1 MTSLDRR
8 NVLHE
13 FGAHAL
19 SLPDASALQIG
30 TRSLT
35 YGRLHAAVLQA
46 SQCLHQRGV
55 VRGDTVAL
63 RLADPFLQAAGMLAL
78 MRMGATPMPLS
89 PGATPLQ
96 VQELVDAA
104 QAQWLLAEHEGG
116 QLSGC
121 CVLPFSEAA
130 VSAIDLDHAL
140 QDALWV
146 AEPAAACLLI
156 TGSGTTGQP
165 RLMAVTHAQMRARL
179 AMQQA
184 RYAVAAGDRC
194 MVVTPL
200 HFSVSAHNVLA
211 AWFAG
216 AAAVV
221 WDQRGNLALA
231 VASAR
236 PDVLSLTLMHAEQ
249 LLGLQQGDPSISL
262 AAIRVVTLTSS
273 TISQALR
280 QRLRDDLHTRLHI
293 VYGSNEVYAAT
304 VVFPENLDEIAEGVG
319 RAEPGVMVEIV
330 DPKGCRVD
338 NHDVGQVRVKS
349 PAQIDGYLQGS
360 DAERF
365 RDGWFYPGDLA
376 KWAPCGQLMLMGR
389 ADEMMIMNGVNIYP
403 AEIELALG
411 EHPAVREVV
420 AFPLRHEVAQEV
432 PVCVV
437 SLHEGARLSKAEL
450 LDFARVRL
458 GSKAPVFLAV
468 TEVLPRNV
476 QGKPVRAELHALIG
490 RALQDATPSA
500 QSAQALIEQLN
511 TTAAL
516 TPHQRRRRMAF
527 DFVLPESLRLEKLKY
542 WRIALSGEVGMQA
555 LVEAPVDLCIS
566 HKAVLLADEIWRIVA
581 ALLLAARVPLFGAH
595 RLLSCKPAGPPGAG
609 EGSGWRA
616 EVDMPLLEVGPPETW
631 GVALKAA
638 FLLEAWTREH
648 HDLCAT
654 HAAGHAT
661 FFAWVEQHALAPL
674 RVLVPG
680 GASTLHVLR
689 AAFDLDVPFVHLGA
703 GSYQLGWGAR
713 ARRINRSSTDR
724 DSVMG
729 MQLAHRKDLT
739 ARLLRAAGLPGAVH
753 EVVNTLEN
761 ASAAAQR
768 IGWPVVVKP
777 VDAERGEGVHV
788 DVRADGLH
796 AAFAQALKH
805 SPARLVLVE
814 QQIHGIC
821 HRIFVAHGHM
831 LYAVKRLPLGVYGDG
846 ASSVSQLVAAARVH
860 ERFVPPWKRS
870 PLPTLDDLALVSLAQ
885 QGLQVESVP
894 GTGRFVALRRIE
906 STGFGGVDEDVTA
919 TIHPE
924 NLRVALAAAQL
935 CGLDAAGVDLISSD
949 ITAAWHTNGAVI
961 NEVNF
966 APLLGEG
973 VISRQHV
980 QTFVTRLLKGDGR
993 IPVEVYVGNEAAVA
1007 AARQRVHT
1015 LHQSGLATALTSHDW
1030 TEAPDGQAWHLAAQG
1045 LHARIRAL
1053 VLYPNVDALVVVVQ
1067 TDELLDRDLPLE
1079 GVDAVHL
1086 VDGALIR
1093 CRPDQAQQRRRT
1105 LLHMLQAWTRPQKS
1119 QRSPV

>member
-1 MTSLDRR
+1 MTSPDRR
-8 NVLHE
+8 NILHE
-13 FGAHAL
+13 FVAHAL
-19 SLPDASALQIG
+19 SLPDALALQIG

-35 YGRLHAAVLQA
+35 YGQLHAFVLR
-46 SQCLHQRGV
+46 STHYLHQQGIV
-55 VRGDTVAL
+55 QGDTVAL
-63 RLADPFLQAAGMLAL
+63 RLADPFLLAVGMLAL
-78 MRMGATPMPLS
+78 IRMGATPMPLS

-96 VQELVDAA
+96 MQELVEAA
-104 QAQWLLAEHEGG
+104 RVRWLLAERDGET
-116 QLSGC
+116 LSGC
-121 CVLPFSEAA
+121 CVLHFADTA
-130 VSAIDLDHAL
+130 IRAIDMDHEL
-140 QDALWV
+140 RDALWD
-146 AEPAAACLLI
+146 AEPQAACLLI
-156 TGSGTTGQP
+156 TGSGTTGKP
-165 RLMAVTHAQMRARL
+165 RLMAVTHDQMRARL

-184 RYAVAAGDRC
+184 RYAVTAGDRC
-194 MVVTPL
+194 MVVTPP
-200 HFSVSAHNVLA
+200 HFSVSVHHVLA

-221 WDQRGNLALA
+221 WDQCGNLAMA

-236 PDVLSLTLMHAEQ
+236 PDVLSFTMMHAEQ
-249 LLGLQQGDPSISL
+249 MLVLQRGDPSISL
-262 AAIRVVTLTSS
+262 AAVRVVTLTSS
-273 TISQALR
+273 TISPTLR
-280 QRLRDDLHTRLHI
+280 QRLRDDLHARLYV

-304 VVFPENLDEIAEGVG
+304 VVFPENLDEIADGVG
-319 RAEPGVMVEIV
+319 RAAPGVRVEIV
-330 DPKGCRVD
+330 DHKGCMVGSR
-338 NHDVGQVRVKS
+338 DVGQVRVKS

-360 DAERF
+360 DAQRF

-376 KWAPCGQLMLMGR
+376 KWTPCGQLVLMGR

-403 AEIELALG
+403 SEIELALG
-411 EHPAVREVV
+411 EHPAVRDVV
-420 AFPLRHEVAQEV
+420 AFPLRHQVAQEV

-450 LDFARVRL
+450 LDFARARL
-458 GSKAPVFLAV
+458 GGKAPVFLAI
-468 TEVLPRNV
+468 TEVLPRNL

-490 RALQDATPSA
+490 RALQDAAPSA
-500 QSAQALIEQLN
+500 ESAQALIERLN
-511 TTAAL
+511 KATT
-516 TPHQRRRRMAF
+516 PPPYQRRRRVAF

-542 WRIALSGEVGMQA
+542 WRIALSGEEGLQA
-555 LVEAPVDLCIS
+555 LVEAPVDLCVS
-566 HKAVLLADEIWRIVA
+566 HKAVLLADEFLRVAA
-581 ALLLAARVPLFGAH
+581 ALLLAARVPWFGAH
-595 RLLSCKPAGPPGAG
+595 RLLFCKPAGQPGSG

-616 EVDMPLLEVGPPETW
+616 DADMPLLEGCPPETL

-654 HAAGHAT
+654 HAAGHET

-674 RVLVPG
+674 RVLMPG
-680 GASTLHVLR
+680 GASSLHVLR
-689 AAFDLDVPFVHLGA
+689 AAFDLGVPFVHLGA
-703 GSYQLGWGAR
+703 GSYQLGWGAK

-753 EVVNTLEN
+753 EVVNTLEC
-761 ASAAAQR
+761 ARAAAQR

-777 VDAERGEGVHV
+777 VDAERGEGVQV
-788 DVRADGLH
+788 DVRAEGLH
-796 AAFAQALKH
+796 AAFVQALKH

-814 QQIHGIC
+814 QQVLGVC
-821 HRIFVAHGHM
+821 HRIFVAHGQM

-846 ASSVSQLVAAARVH
+846 ASSVSQLVAAAWVH
-860 ERFVPPWKRS
+860 DRFVQPWKRS
-870 PLPTLDDLALVSLAQ
+870 PVPTLDDLALLSLAQ
-885 QGLQVESVP
+885 QGLQVGSVP
-894 GTGRFVALRRIE
+894 QTGQFVALRRIE
-906 STGFGGVDEDVTA
+906 STGFGGVDEDVSA

-924 NLRVALAAAQL
+924 NLRAALAAAGL

-949 ITAAWHTNGAVI
+949 ITAPWHTNGAVI

-973 VISRQHV
+973 VISRKHV
-980 QTFVTRLLKGDGR
+980 QTFVTRLLNGDGC

-1007 AARQRVHT
+1007 AARQRVLM
-1015 LHQSGLATALTSHDW
+1015 LHQTGLATALTSHDW
-1030 TEAPDGQAWHLAAQG
+1030 TEAPDGQAWHLTVQG

-1053 VLYPNVDALVVVVQ
+1053 VLSLNVDALVVVVQ

-1086 VDGALIR
+1086 VDGALIC
-1093 CRPDQAQQRRRT
+1093 CRADEAQQRRRT
-1105 LLHMLQAWTRPQKS
+1105 LLHMLQGWTRPKKS
-1119 QRSPV
+1119 QARQV